1 MQSSTVGIRLRLL
14 GLGVVPILMASMV
27 AADEPTKTV
36 DAGGL
41 VFTVPAAWKSV
52 PVSNAMQK
60 EKLKIEPVKGDDD
73 GAELI
78 ITALPGA
85 AGGVEMNVARW
96 EKTFKDKDGNQ
107 AKAEVKK
114 VKGQNVEVSRVEIAG
129 HYTPANFGGP
139 KQPDKPNARLL
150 GAIVITDSN
159 GYFLRLIGP
168 EKTVNAAKADFD
180 KMIASMKADGK

>member
-1 MQSSTVGIRLRLL
+1 MASLL
-14 GLGVVPILMASMV
+14 G
-27 AADEPTKTV
+27 ADEATKTV

-41 VFTVPAAWKSV
+41 AFTVPAAWKSV

-85 AGGVEMNVARW
+85 AGGVDQNVARW
-96 EKTFKDKDGNQ
+96 EKTFKDKDGQQ
-107 AKAEVKK
+107 AKADVKK
-114 VKGQNVEVSRVEIAG
+114 VKGQNVEVTRVEIAG

-150 GAIVITDSN
+150 GAIVITSSN
-159 GYFLRLIGP
+159 GYFLRFIGSD
-168 EKTVNAAKADFD
+168 KTVTASKADFD
-180 KMIASMKADGK
+180 KMVGSMKADGN